1 MNNGKALAYP
11 LFKVAQEKFACA
23 PAQLSPAQREQAEQI
38 ARNKIAIEN
47 AVLRSNEAAG
57 VSVPPAQ
64 LEAAM
69 AQIKERFDDE
79 QVMESG
85 LQKLGIDREDL
96 YDAIARELRVEAV
109 LERVGARSDPVSETD
124 VRLFYY
130 MNPERFQRPEIREAR
145 QILITINDDFPEN
158 RREEALRRINA
169 IRPRL
174 LKKPE
179 RFAEQALKHS
189 ECPTSLNGGLMGQVQ
204 RGQLYP
210 ELEAVLFSLVPGKI
224 SEVVESELGFHLL
237 LCDSIQPAG
246 QIPIEDVLPRLT
258 EFLNARQRSRLQRR
272 WLADLPRETV
282 HG

>member
-11 LFKVAQEKFACA
+11 LFKVAQEKFSCV

-38 ARNKIAIEN
+38 ARNKIEIEN
-47 AVLRSNEAAG
+47 AVLRSREAAG

-64 LEAAM
+64 LDAAL

-79 QVMESG
+79 HALESG
-85 LQKLGIDREDL
+85 LQDLGIDRDEL
-96 YDAIARELRVEAV
+96 SDAIARELRVEAV

-145 QILITINDDFPEN
+145 QILITVNDDFPEN
-158 RREEALRRINA
+158 QREEAMRRINA
-169 IRPRL
+169 IRARL
-174 LKKPE
+174 CKKPE
-179 RFAEQALKHS
+179 RFEEQALKHS
-189 ECPTSLNGGLMGQVQ
+189 ECPTSLNGGLLGQVQ

-210 ELEAVLFSLVPGKI
+210 ELEAVLFSLAPGKV
-224 SEVVESELGFHLL
+224 SDVVESELGFHLL
-237 LCDSIQPAG
+237 LCDSIQPVG
-246 QIPIEDVLPRLT
+246 QVPIDDVLPRLT
-258 EFLNARQRSRLQRR
+258 DFLNARQRSRLQRR
-272 WLADLPRETV
+272 WLADLRRETV